1 MAGEISFRLRIA
13 PTGNRETRHVVVGL
27 SVGPDVQLEMQ
38 FQPTTRRST
47 ISSRVLRDLQG
58 RGLLPLE
65 DRATWLLR
73 DLRIDR
79 QSVPNLEVRL
89 GLTANV
95 FDLDGIL
102 GTDFLRPFSQCP
114 GFF

>member
-1 MAGEISFRLRIA
+1 
-13 PTGNRETRHVVVGL
+13 
-27 SVGPDVQLEMQ
+27 
-38 FQPTTRRST
+38 
-47 ISSRVLRDLQG
+47 
-58 RGLLPLE
+58 
-65 DRATWLLR
+65 
-73 DLRIDR
+73 
-79 QSVPNLEVRL
+79 VPNLEVRL